1 MKKIIFTMI
10 LTIAFISVP
19 NVDSAD
25 NKTGAQAGINKTA
38 DMMILNEIKNVS
50 LIPAKVEKKK
60 AFETRKKALGL
71 NERIS
76 AYRIPDGKKDKLFGL
91 LLLAYGGKK

>member
-1 MKKIIFTMI
+1 MKRFIFTII

-19 NVDSAD
+19 YTDSAD
-25 NKTGAQAGINKTA
+25 NKTGAQAGIKKTEG
-38 DMMILNEIKNVS
+38 MMILKDVKTVS
-50 LIPAKVEKKK
+50 LVPDSIEK
-60 AFETRKKALGL
+60 ATVFETRKKALGL

-76 AYRIPDGKKDKLFGL
+76 AYSIPAEKKDKLFGL